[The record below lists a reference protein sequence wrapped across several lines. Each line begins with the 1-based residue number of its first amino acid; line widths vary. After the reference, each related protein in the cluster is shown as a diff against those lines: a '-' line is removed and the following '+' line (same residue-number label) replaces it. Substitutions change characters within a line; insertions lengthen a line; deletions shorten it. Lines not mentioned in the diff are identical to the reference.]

1 MREQGQ
7 KLSVEELAESVGVP
21 VRTVRFYITQGLIPG
36 PGARGKSA
44 TYGEEHLLRLRLVR
58 RLSEQRVPLADIR
71 EQTSG
76 LSLEEVRSLLEEEI
90 RREKELQ
97 QAMSPEEYVSEL
109 LNRARSA
116 RRPTTKKTHDVL
128 RQPSPPVFH
137 ALAEEA
143 SESLPVQPG
152 ETWYRSELVPG
163 VELHVRADVEVRY
176 RNLIERLLRVV
187 GKPGNSESG

>member
-1 MREQGQ
+1 
-7 KLSVEELAESVGVP
+7 
-21 VRTVRFYITQGLIPG
+21 
-36 PGARGKSA
+36 
-44 TYGEEHLLRLRLVR
+44 
-58 RLSEQRVPLADIR
+58 
-71 EQTSG
+71 

-97 QAMSPEEYVSEL
+97 QAMSPEQYVSEL